1 VSRLSD
7 PIDKARFG
15 GATPAK
21 EAYMR
26 RLWLIGILLALSAA
40 LRADNSGSSAS
51 ESQPPSLPMSQMTVA
66 QLEAR
71 GDILRMQKNYEES
84 IRYYN
89 VGLQRQPKNAVLYNK
104 IGIAEL
110 QIGQLSSAE
119 YHFTRA
125 VKFDSK
131 YAQAFNNIGV
141 IAYMQKNYGR
151 AVKYYKKALALSEAN
166 ASIHSNLG
174 TAWFAQNK
182 LERAIA
188 EYTRALE
195 LDPEVLLRSTHG
207 GVSAKISSP
216 EDRAKYSYVLAKLF
230 AKRGDIERCLEC
242 LRKAKEEGFHNL
254 TDVYR
259 DEEFATIRQDARL
272 AELIPPPAVNK

>member
-1 VSRLSD
+1 
-7 PIDKARFG
+7 
-15 GATPAK
+15 
-21 EAYMR
+21 MR
-26 RLWLIGILLALSAA
+26 RLWLVGIILALSAA
-40 LRADNSGSSAS
+40 LWADNTGTSPS
-51 ESQPPSLPMSQMTVA
+51 ETQTSSLPISQMTVA

-71 GDILRMQKNYEES
+71 GDILRAQKNYEQA
-84 IRYYN
+84 IQYYD
-89 VGLQRQPKNAVLYNK
+89 VALHRQPKNAVLHNK

-110 QIGQLSSAE
+110 QSGQLNSAE
-119 YHFTRA
+119 YHFNRA
-125 VKFDSK
+125 VKFDNK

-151 AVKYYKKALALSEAN
+151 AVKYYKKALALNEAS

-182 LERAIA
+182 LDRATA

-195 LDPEVLLRSTHG
+195 LDPEVLRRTTHG
-207 GVSAKISSP
+207 GVSARNSSP

-230 AKRGDIERCLEC
+230 ARRGDIERCLEC
-242 LRKAKEEGFHNL
+242 LRKAKEEGYHNL
-254 TDVYR
+254 TDVYK

-272 AELIPPPAVNK
+272 AELIPPPVVSK

>member
-1 VSRLSD
+1 MFRLAGAAQ
-7 PIDKARFG
+7 AR
-15 GATPAK
+15 
-21 EAYMR
+21 EAHMR
-26 RLWLIGILLALSAA
+26 RLWIIGIIFILASAAA
-40 LRADNSGSSAS
+40 LRADIPGAS
-51 ESQPPSLPMSQMTVA
+51 PSETQQSILPISQMTVV

-71 GDILRMQKNYEES
+71 GDILRAQKNYEQA
-84 IRYYN
+84 IPYYDAA
-89 VGLQRQPKNAVLYNK
+89 LRKQPKNAVLYNK

-110 QIGQLSSAE
+110 QLGQLKSAE
-119 YHFTRA
+119 YHFNRA

-131 YAQAFNNIGV
+131 YAQALNNMGV
-141 IAYMQKNYGR
+141 IAYMQKNFGK
-151 AVKYYKKALALSEAN
+151 AVKYYKKALALNEAN

-182 LERAIA
+182 LDRAIA

-195 LDPEVLLRSTHG
+195 LDPEVLLRSTQG

-230 AKRGDIERCLEC
+230 ARHGDIERCLEC
-242 LRKAKEEGFHNL
+242 LRRAKEEGYHNL
-254 TDVYR
+254 TDVYK

-272 AELIPPPAVNK
+272 AELIPPPAVSK